1 MTSLRQVRAH
11 RLLTIRELAS
21 RAGVAPGTVY
31 SIEAGRSKPLLRVI
45 RLLAAALDV
54 DPNEVD
60 EFREAMDSL
69 GMRDPPS
76 RRAREMSHCP
86 ATQ

>member
-1 MTSLRQVRAH
+1 
-11 RLLTIRELAS
+11 
-21 RAGVAPGTVY
+21 VAPGTVY

-54 DPNEVD
+54 DPSEVD
-60 EFREAMDSL
+60 EFREAMDTL